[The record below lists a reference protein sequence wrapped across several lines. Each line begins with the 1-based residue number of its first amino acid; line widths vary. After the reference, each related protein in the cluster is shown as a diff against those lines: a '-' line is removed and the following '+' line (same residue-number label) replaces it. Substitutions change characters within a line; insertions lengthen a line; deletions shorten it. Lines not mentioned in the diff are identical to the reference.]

1 MSKIRLDESGKILD
15 LKSYKAKDSVK
26 IEEAAV
32 LLRSQK
38 ITLHDFRKTVVL
50 AAYTEFSGPELD
62 EWPSSDLAQLGD
74 LVGRYATGGV
84 DAVKNFLL
92 SGDGTQASPAGH
104 TAGTA

>member
-15 LKSYKAKDSVK
+15 LKSYKAKDGAK

-32 LLRSQK
+32 MLRSQK
-38 ITLHDFRKTVVL
+38 ITLHEFRKTVVL
-50 AAYTEFSGPELD
+50 AAYPEFSDKELD

-74 LVGRYATGGV
+74 LVSRYATGGV
-84 DAVKNFLL
+84 DAVKNSLL
-92 SGDGTQASPAGH
+92 SGDGTQAGPAGN